1 MKIHFQISY
10 YAMAKSVCARARLRF
25 TLLNNCGHTN
35 QDVLHSTVDYK
46 NFVALVWKL
55 AENVNKI
62 SQDYCPITYFKR
74 NSTFQLILIGRL
86 LLLST
91 QGRRNRGIGGCSINP
106 HILAN
111 SLSLFQSGGQIMT
124 IYPSPLPPL
133 DFRSHPTVL
142 LQHTQAIFDKFIM
155 HGNVTHLFAVPRGFK
170 IMFNLVSIPNFM
182 NCFFRCISWQL
193 KTNCQT
199 PNISQSLLL
208 SKFEKARDSL
218 ASSKL

>member
-1 MKIHFQISY
+1 MVH
-10 YAMAKSVCARARLRF
+10 
-25 TLLNNCGHTN
+25 NCGHTN

-111 SLSLFQSGGQIMT
+111 SLSLFQSD
-124 IYPSPLPPL
+124 Y
-133 DFRSHPTVL
+133 DY
-142 LQHTQAIFDKFIM
+142 
-155 HGNVTHLFAVPRGFK
+155 
-170 IMFNLVSIPNFM
+170 
-182 NCFFRCISWQL
+182 
-193 KTNCQT
+193 
-199 PNISQSLLL
+199 L
-208 SKFEKARDSL
+208 SKPPPPFGFQITPYGPATTHVGNI
-218 ASSKL
+218 